1 MFPGK
6 EIRFGVLAKAP
17 RFLTRWSRLAQFTIA
32 PCPSSKLALVLNV
45 NAPVILK
52 SSMNDPVLR
61 DRVVA
66 QVEEITKQ
74 YEQVQ
79 ASGEGWDQEV
89 APPKKLGRQER
100 KKIQRSRIDRG
111 DPALARWSP
120 GGRDAHRRA
129 WLSVLV

>member
-1 MFPGK
+1 LFPGK

-74 YEQVQ
+74 YEQAQ
-79 ASGEGWDQEV
+79 TSGEGWDQEV
-89 APPKKLGRQER
+89 APQKKLGRLEWKNTAVSNR
-100 KKIQRSRIDRG
+100 
-111 DPALARWSP
+111 P
-120 GGRDAHRRA
+120 G
-129 WLSVLV
+129 

>member
-1 MFPGK
+1 LGFWRRHPVFLWLSGC
-6 EIRFGVLAKAP
+6 

-32 PCPSSKLALVLNV
+32 PCLFSKLALVLNV

-66 QVEEITKQ
+66 QVEEITKH

-89 APPKKLGRQER
+89 APQKSWADRSG
-100 KKIQRSRIDRG
+100 KIQRSRIDRG